1 MFRFRCPP
9 EHHPKEELSCFWTE
23 TEPKR
28 WLTGQNVVKTKKG
41 TEENGLF
48 ERLSWFDVFTFDV
61 DGEVDVF
68 TSMLTLSLT
77 LTTTLQRKE
86 LSFWFALFTIMS
98 KAFEKFLLCVLFFI
112 NFVFKEFHLLF
123 LVRL

>member
-1 MFRFRCPP
+1 MFLDRNRTQTLAHRP
-9 EHHPKEELSCFWTE
+9 
-23 TEPKR
+23 
-28 WLTGQNVVKTKKG
+28 NVVKTKKG

-68 TSMLTLSLT
+68 TSMSTLSVT

-86 LSFWFALFTIMS
+86 LSFWSA
-98 KAFEKFLLCVLFFI
+98 
-112 NFVFKEFHLLF
+112 
-123 LVRL
+123 